1 MRLVKRNFY
10 CSNNFLLLHLNSD
23 SIEDDNIKS
32 LGHGPC
38 LVKRR
43 KLFTL
48 CKIQSRWWKAW
59 GAKYQIKD
67 TFRQLSE
74 VKTTQGLLH
83 DYLGMTLDHSVLG
96 QVSINMTHYVEKMV
110 KEFPKKISREHQ
122 FPHHGMKTSLRY
134 NMTVSL

>member
-1 MRLVKRNFY
+1 MRLVKCNFY

-23 SIEDDNIKS
+23 RIEDDNIKS
-32 LGHGPC
+32 LGHVPC

-48 CKIQSRWWKAW
+48 CKIQSWWWKAW

-110 KEFPKKISREHQ
+110 NEFPKKISREHQ